1 MWQLTLSY
9 TISTCLLIRDF
20 VCLFRSPKLRRLGQ
34 LPYTDIFLD
43 IRQHRAAK
51 EFSGVKILQFS
62 SPLFF
67 LNRELF
73 QENVYKKV
81 LGGQKFR
88 SGDETEFGKVTSII
102 LDCSAMSFI
111 DSAGVEAIV
120 EVSNDLHQKHHIEVA
135 LAACPPPVLSMLT
148 KTNFFDKSP
157 YTAIF
162 PSVQEATHKME
173 EESPKLKKKM
183 MQIHFE
189 EDC

>member
-1 MWQLTLSY
+1 
-9 TISTCLLIRDF
+9 
-20 VCLFRSPKLRRLGQ
+20 LGH

-43 IRQHRAAK
+43 IHQHRAAK

-73 QENVYKKV
+73 QESVYKKV

-88 SGDETEFGKVTSII
+88 SGEEGNEFGNVTSII

-111 DSAGVEAIV
+111 DSAGVEAII
-120 EVSNDLHQKHHIEVA
+120 EVANDLQKRHRIDVA

-157 YTAIF
+157 CTAIF
-162 PSVQEATHKME
+162 PSVQEATHRM
-173 EESPKLKKKM
+173 EESPKLKKKT

-189 EDC
+189 GDEEEASTSSGSRTTVATEVCTKEL